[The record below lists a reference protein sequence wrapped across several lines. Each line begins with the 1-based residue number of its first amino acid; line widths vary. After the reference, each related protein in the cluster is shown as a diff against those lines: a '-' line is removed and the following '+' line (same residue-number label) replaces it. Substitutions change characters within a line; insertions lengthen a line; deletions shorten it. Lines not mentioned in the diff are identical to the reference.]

1 MSAHFVDSFGFTELP
16 DFVSQR
22 EQRIRKEAAQYFEEE
37 AYPPLY
43 THTLPYAMEHGR
55 ADDYLES
62 RKRNLDCK
70 KAIEDAI
77 RKNFDGM
84 HLAHDAEGE
93 VLEVYGAERE
103 VCILASRAGRIDRTC
118 KRSDMGTGVREERE
132 HAD

>member
-1 MSAHFVDSFGFTELP
+1 MI
-16 DFVSQR
+16 R
-22 EQRIRKEAAQYFEEE
+22 E
-37 AYPPLY
+37 
-43 THTLPYAMEHGR
+43 G
-55 ADDYLES
+55 
-62 RKRNLDCK
+62 
-70 KAIEDAI
+70 I